1 MAKSASGNRTK
12 SDGNKTNR
20 RGGKGGVNKKGGNG
34 AGGSRGKKRKE
45 FITASGK
52 RPKHQKLDIKFD
64 PESRR
69 NYLTSLSS
77 KKQERRAFGL
87 AMQKVKDRKA
97 KLQDRKEQK
106 EAVMTQIEEAERMK
120 KQEMYG
126 IDYDSS
132 DDSDNDDKDEKEE
145 VQVQTFEDA
154 ATQNQ
159 FGGQVIVTTSYGL
172 PSDSEDEDDLK
183 KPNKKKRDDQQVYAG
198 SVQKYM
204 DQLKKNLPSTKKH
217 TQQKGGKKG
226 KHGAASMIG
235 GSGKDLKMAQRTLS
249 RVEARKG
256 NGGGSG
262 KKGKGRR

>member
-1 MAKSASGNRTK
+1 MGKT
-12 SDGNKTNR
+12 DGNKTNR
-20 RGGKGGVNKKGGNG
+20 RGGKGGVSKKGGNG
-34 AGGSRGKKRKE
+34 AGGARGNKRKQ

-52 RPKHQKLDIKFD
+52 RPKHQKLEIKFD

-97 KLQDRKEQK
+97 KIQERKEQK
-106 EAVMTQIEEAERMK
+106 EAVMSQIEEAERLK

-132 DDSDNDDKDEKEE
+132 DDSDNDEEDMKDED
-145 VQVQTFEDA
+145 QIQTFEDA

-159 FGGQVIVTTSYGL
+159 FGGQVIVTTSFGL
-172 PSDSEDEDDLK
+172 PSDSEDESDLK
-183 KPNKKKRDDQQVYAG
+183 KSSTKKRDDQQVYAG

-249 RVEARKG
+249 RVEAKKG
-256 NGGGSG
+256 KGGGSESRGKG